1 MSGICQ
7 NWCMYFPK
15 LLHGFVKIDTW
26 ISLSCYMDLSKLLH
40 GFVKV
45 VTWICLSCSMYFLPF
60 AKKNQAEEWQTFQ
73 SLLRLLFWTKG
84 VEWVSVLNALGP
96 LRLWIDNVFYNCL
109 LLFLLLVSVVAVN
122 LGSSHWIIKANN
134 TRALLGNSCSV
145 IWKASKNLDWMIQ
158 ANTVCWPFWVPAV
171 Q

>member
-1 MSGICQ
+1 
-7 NWCMYFPK
+7 
-15 LLHGFVKIDTW
+15 
-26 ISLSCYMDLSKLLH
+26 MDFSKLSKLLH

-45 VTWICLSCSMYFLPF
+45 VTWICLSRSMYFLPF
-60 AKKNQAEEWQTFQ
+60 AKRNQAEEWQTFQ

-158 ANTVCWPFWVPAV
+158 ANTVYWPLWVPAV